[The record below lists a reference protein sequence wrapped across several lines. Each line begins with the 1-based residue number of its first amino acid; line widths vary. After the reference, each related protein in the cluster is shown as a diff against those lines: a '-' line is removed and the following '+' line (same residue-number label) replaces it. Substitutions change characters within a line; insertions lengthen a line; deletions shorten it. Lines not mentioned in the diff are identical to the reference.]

1 MPDFLIYNYQTIKLW
16 ISSKIWPPT
25 SVSAN
30 HSKIHTNVISVR
42 ATKDHKIDKN
52 KTDKD
57 IDDLRHFIQI
67 LREEITDLREKMRNL
82 SK

>member
-16 ISSKIWPPT
+16 ISNTIWPPT

-30 HSKIHTNVISVR
+30 HSEIDTHIISVR